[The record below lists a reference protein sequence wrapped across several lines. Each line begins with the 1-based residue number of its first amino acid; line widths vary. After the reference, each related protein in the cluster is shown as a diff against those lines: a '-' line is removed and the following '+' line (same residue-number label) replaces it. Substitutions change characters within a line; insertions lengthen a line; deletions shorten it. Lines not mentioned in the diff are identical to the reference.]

1 MVMKN
6 ATKKNQKIPYLF
18 LLMLFSCLT
27 VLAQNGITVRG
38 TVFDSNGETVI
49 GASVVLKGNNSIG
62 TISDIDGNFVLTV
75 PNENST
81 LIVSFVGMK
90 SQEVKATSKGM
101 IKVTLED
108 DSQQLEEVVVVG
120 FGQQKKA
127 SVVGAIA
134 QTNAKALERTGGV
147 SSLGQALTGNLPGVV
162 TMTTTGQPG
171 DEDPKITIRGV
182 TSWNSSDPL
191 VLVDG
196 VERPMNS
203 VDINSVASISVLKDA
218 SATAVFG
225 VRGANGVILI
235 TTKRGEEGKAVININ
250 ASTTLKTYSKIPD
263 MMDAYDALSLR
274 NQVIESELAYHPD
287 SWSYYLTQD
296 RLNKYRYPANLAE
309 AERYPNIDWADYLL
323 KNVATSYNANINIS
337 GGTKFVEYFASVDY
351 THEGDIYKKVANTKG
366 YDPGFGYDRINVRS
380 NLDFNLTKTTKF
392 HVNLSGSHA
401 VKKATQGQ
409 YENLVWSAFYGIAP
423 DSFMPVYSDGTFGY
437 YQPNPTQAATNS
449 YENLSVNG
457 IGYTT
462 DDRLN
467 TDFTLEQD
475 LGFLLKGLNIQAK
488 LAFDNAFRETGR
500 GVDDTTDW
508 ESEAHKWIDPETG
521 QEYTDITPDALY
533 KFDFHNN
540 NAWKTGAGSVQ
551 NNATYRRLNYSA
563 QLNYSNK
570 FGQHTVG
577 AMGNFSREQYATGS
591 EQPHYRENWV
601 FRVTYDFANRYM
613 FEYNGA
619 YNGSEIFAKEN
630 RFAFF
635 NSGAIGW
642 MVSEEPLVKKLN
654 LKWLDMLKLRAS
666 YGEIGDDN
674 INGRWLYM
682 DTWANGGAYRQSLT
696 GVDPAKSPYSW
707 WQQTQLGNKN
717 LQWEVATKLDI
728 AADFAILGGLISG
741 SFDYFKEKRSN
752 ILITGGNRAVPG
764 YFGASAPVANL
775 GKVDSEGFELDLRWN
790 KQLNRDWRLWGNTSL
805 THAVSK
811 VKEADDPQLKPEY
824 QKKANK
830 AIDQTYTYLDHGYY
844 NSWDELYGSTAH
856 DEYDDGRKPGN
867 YIILDYDADGIISV
881 NDNIPYGYTGIPQ
894 NTMNLQ
900 VGCDYKGWSF
910 FVQFYGVN
918 NVNRSVGLTSLGG
931 TRNTAFYEGTYW
943 SPDNQNADVPLPR
956 WLNQTS
962 KYTDGTR
969 FMFDG
974 SYVRLKY
981 AELSYTFSKEKW
993 LKASGLSS
1001 LKLFVNGNNLFLWTD
1016 MPDDRE
1022 SNTGG
1027 WSAYPTQRRFNL
1039 GFKITL

>member
-1 MVMKN
+1 MKN

-337 GGTKFVEYFASVDY
+337 GGTKFVKYFASVDY

-521 QEYTDITPDALY
+521 QEYTDIPPDALY

-728 AADFAILGGLISG
+728 AADFAIWGGLISG